1 MRNKCPEFSFIF
13 QKNDFFFNPPFEREK
28 YEKTLGIKWNEWMNE
43 WETKEKQRN
52 ENFLDYQNNNL
63 WYVEKSSRAFKNN
76 NNNDHLMNMEYGYI
90 VV

>member
-1 MRNKCPEFSFIF
+1 
-13 QKNDFFFNPPFEREK
+13 
-28 YEKTLGIKWNEWMNE
+28 MNE